1 MDAKQA
7 IITLLETYYEPC
19 SRLDEADFSV
29 TAVSLFMKLREVIPD
44 LESPSL
50 VASCLHELG
59 YVIADEGELEFVWL
73 LKNKR
78 VL

>member
-1 MDAKQA
+1 MDAKQQ
-7 IITLLETYYEPC
+7 ITRILTTHYEPC
-19 SRLDEADFSV
+19 SHLKEADFTI
-29 TAVSLFMKLREVIPD
+29 TAISLFMKLREVIPD

-59 YVIADEGELEFVWL
+59 FIIADEGELEFVWL